1 MSPLEGDQKTSPPVV
16 ALLVGGRQVLS
27 SPGRWAWD
35 IPGASARLY
44 LEQSDSQVGKGKAGS
59 GDMLGHLSSI
69 SFGTGVRGATAI
81 EEGSFPMITQSG
93 LTEPRLCVPAGT
105 STQL

>member
-69 SFGTGVRGATAI
+69 SFGTAI
-81 EEGSFPMITQSG
+81 EEGAFPMITQSG

>member
-16 ALLVGGRQVLS
+16 ALLVGGWQVLS

-69 SFGTGVRGATAI
+69 SFGTAI
-81 EEGSFPMITQSG
+81 EEGAFPMITQSG